1 MLIRQLEIRASLS
14 SRAVA
19 MMAACLVLCVIVVC
33 LVLLLQKLRKTPAS
47 SSQPSVEASH
57 TEVMSE
63 YALDLDG

>member
-33 LVLLLQKLRKTPAS
+33 LVLLLQKLRKTPSS